1 MKYFICAFLLVMASC
16 ALNVDKEKAKKLTD
30 SYLEDVKNENY
41 NSINQYYTSSF
52 NESEP
57 LEKKIEKF
65 NRLKNVMGAVQS
77 YELISMKENKDADK
91 GINELELKYKVKCE
105 KLTVEETF
113 LVINDEGKEKIIF
126 QNIENAKEGLH

>member
-1 MKYFICAFLLVMASC
+1 MKYLTFISFLIMLASC
-16 ALNVDKEKAKKLTD
+16 ALNVDKEKAQKLTQ
-30 SYLEDVKNENY
+30 SYLEDVKNGNY

-65 NRLKNVMGAVQS
+65 NRLKEVMGAIQS
-77 YELISMKENKDADK
+77 YELISTKENKDADK

-113 LVINDEGKEKIIF
+113 LVVNDEGKEKIMF
-126 QNIENAKEGLH
+126 QNIENAK

>member
-1 MKYFICAFLLVMASC
+1 MKYFIGISLILTFASC
-16 ALNVDKEKAKKLTD
+16 ALNVDKEKAQKLTQ

-41 NSINQYYTSSF
+41 NGINQYYTSSF

-65 NRLKNVMGAVQS
+65 NRLKNVMGAIQS
-77 YELISMKENKDADK
+77 YELVSTKENKDADK

-113 LVINDEGKEKIIF
+113 LVVNDEGKEKIMF
-126 QNIENAKEGLH
+126 QNIENGK